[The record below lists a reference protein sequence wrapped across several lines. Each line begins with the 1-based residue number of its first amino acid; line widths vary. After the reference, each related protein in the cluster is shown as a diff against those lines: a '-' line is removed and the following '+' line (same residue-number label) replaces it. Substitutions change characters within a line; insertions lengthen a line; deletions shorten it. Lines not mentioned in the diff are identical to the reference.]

1 MIYSTSELAQRLD
14 IPLKTLNHWL
24 WIGVIRPSGFEAT
37 TGRHHEFTENDLRI
51 LEIVKALK
59 RRRVPFKIIPHISR
73 ALQSSRFCGSDWILA
88 TPDNAEIVHG
98 HRDLRRVLPKVTEAH
113 IFQISALEAE

>member
-1 MIYSTSELAQRLD
+1 MIYSTAQLAELAG
-14 IPLKTLNHWL
+14 IPVKTLNHWL

-37 TGRHHEFTENDLRI
+37 TGRHHEFTECDLRI
-51 LEIVKALK
+51 LDIVKALK
-59 RRRVPFKIIPHISR
+59 RRRVPFKIIPYISR
-73 ALQSSRFCGSDWILA
+73 ALQSTRFSGSDWILA
-88 TPDNAEIVHG
+88 TPDGAEIVHG